1 MDHVEIEALVYKA
14 RQLRAEELSRLQ
26 GVLAERVRFY
36 AKRLMFVL
44 GEVAESMRH
53 SNAWKTQHRQH

>member
-14 RQLRAEELSRLQ
+14 RQLRAAELNRLQ
-26 GVLAERVRFY
+26 GVLAERIRFY

-44 GEVAESMRH
+44 GEVAASMRQA
-53 SNAWKTQHRQH
+53 NAWKTRHHLH